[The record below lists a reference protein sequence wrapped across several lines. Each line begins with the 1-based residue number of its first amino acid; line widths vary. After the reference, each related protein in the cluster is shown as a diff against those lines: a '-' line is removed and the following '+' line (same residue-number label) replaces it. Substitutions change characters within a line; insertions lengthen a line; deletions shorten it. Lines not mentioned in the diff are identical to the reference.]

1 MYHELGRGPAYLPA
15 LSCQTSP
22 DLGSTV
28 GSALGEGHRQA
39 GAWTEAVTMCGGVR
53 DPEKRAAQPGGGPVG
68 DLIALSVGLSWD
80 KGSRA
85 EQGQRTLGE
94 PEEDRIVATR

>member
-1 MYHELGRGPAYLPA
+1 MYHELGRGLAYLPA

-28 GSALGEGHRQA
+28 GSALGEGHRQV

-53 DPEKRAAQPGGGPVG
+53 DPEKRGCSAWRGACGGPYCSLRRAVLG
-68 DLIALSVGLSWD
+68 QGEE
-80 KGSRA
+80 SRA
-85 EQGQRTLGE
+85 RTENPRG
-94 PEEDRIVATR
+94 A

>member
-1 MYHELGRGPAYLPA
+1 MYHELGRGLAYLPA

-28 GSALGEGHRQA
+28 GSALGEGHRQV

-53 DPEKRAAQPGGGPVG
+53 DTWRGACGGPYCSLRRAVLG
-68 DLIALSVGLSWD
+68 QGEE
-80 KGSRA
+80 SRA
-85 EQGQRTLGE
+85 RTENPRG
-94 PEEDRIVATR
+94 A